1 MIKKINT
8 FLNLVKTFKILR
20 GIHMD
25 LLRTF
30 KDNCGFGLVA
40 NIKNQP
46 SHALL
51 NSAITALERMMHRGA
66 VAADG
71 KTGDGSGMLLSMPTK
86 FMRKIAKESGIDL
99 PEHFAVA
106 MIFAKDKKQVEL
118 FTETCNDNDM
128 QVLLTRDVPLGLSAL
143 GEQATKSLP
152 NIVQVFVSPKSLMGT
167 KRFESLTYL
176 VRKITEKK
184 VEKPSDLYIASF
196 SSSRIS
202 YKGLVMPTHISEFYE
217 DFQDPDFEISF
228 SLFHQ
233 RFSTNTLPEWRLAQP
248 FRNIA
253 HNGEINS
260 VEANRYNVAVKS
272 ESIKSE
278 IYTDEEIQKILPL
291 IQDEMSDSASADNFF
306 EFLLANGMD
315 FFKAARALIPAPW
328 QNAPYMDPQLRAY
341 YEYFSTTFEAWD
353 GPAAMSLTDGRYI
366 ACVLDR
372 NGLRPSKY
380 IITKDDTLIVS
391 SEYGVTDV
399 EDDNIIERGRL
410 QSGEMIGLDL
420 KYGKVLKE
428 KEINDYLKS
437 SNPYVQWLS
446 ERMVYLQEH
455 VEGAYNSVKDYEED
469 ELIAHQRY
477 FNVTQEVIEQ
487 VIEPMM
493 NDGKEAVSSMGD
505 DSPLAAFSNQQ
516 RSFSDFFKQKFAQV
530 TNPPIDPIR
539 EKVVMSLNTG
549 FGEVHNILDENPDH
563 ALRLKAI
570 SPIITREK
578 LEVLQSFGT
587 EDNARYQSCYKNKV
601 FSTAMHGTLE
611 ESLKALTLA
620 VVTAVKEESIRIII
634 LDDAELSA
642 ETPVIPMLMAV
653 GRLNQCLRSNEVRHV
668 ASIVAVTGEVF
679 DSHSAAALIA
689 FGASALY
696 PHLLFATVAEKL
708 KTSDKF
714 NKNLVESM
722 KSVHH
727 SLNGGLLKIMSK
739 MGICTIA
746 SYRNSGLFD
755 IIGLSSDIVEDCFG
769 KEYVLLPGL
778 GYADVEARIREYHK
792 EAYETRAQKKMF
804 PLKIGGFYK
813 YYPDTE
819 YHDFGPSVIHSIH
832 KLAKSGAQ
840 SDYNTFKDGINN
852 RGQKFIRDFFE
863 LKSDK
868 KAIALDKVESKDE
881 IFKRFASAAMSLG
894 SISPEAHECLAE
906 AMNTIGGRSNSGEG
920 GEDAARFG
928 TIKNS
933 KIKQVASGRFGVT
946 PAYLRSAE
954 EIQIKVAQGAKPGE
968 GGQLPGHKVTALIG
982 RLRHTVPGVTLISP
996 PPHHDIYS
1004 IEDLAQL
1011 IFDLKQVNPKAKVA
1025 VKLVSTA
1032 GVGTIAAGVAKAY
1045 ADKIIISG
1053 GDGGTGAAPLTSVK
1067 FAGNPWEIGLTEA
1080 HNALKVN
1087 GLRGQVH
1094 VQTDGGLKTGLDVVK
1109 AAMMGAESYAFGTGL
1124 LSTLGCKMLR
1134 ICHLNRCSVGI
1145 ATQEERLRSDFY
1157 EGTVERV
1164 INYFTFM
1171 AEDIREI
1178 LASLGYS
1185 SVEEIVG
1192 RTDLLDVIDDEF
1204 AKKFDFSSILQRVEE
1219 GDDTCKVESNDP
1231 YDDNAYEKE
1240 ILKEVSEVIQHPT
1253 KTVVLH
1259 KTINNLNRS
1268 FGALISGEIA
1278 NYYGDDGLAD
1288 DAITMKLTGV
1298 AGQSFGAFLAKGM
1311 SLYLDG
1317 VANDYVGKGM
1327 NGGKLII
1334 TSTHEGNEFSAAG
1347 NTCLYGATGGKLYA
1361 SGSVG
1366 ERFAVRNSGALA
1378 IVEGTGDHACEYM
1391 TGGTVVILGKTGL
1404 NFGAGMTGGYAFVYD
1419 EDHDFFERMNN
1430 ELVEAT
1436 RFDTD
1441 DGDEARHILKK
1452 LLADYV
1458 KETNSKIATTMLEN
1472 YRVEIRNFWLVRPKE
1487 MNKLPLN
1494 PSKGD

>member
-1 MIKKINT
+1 
-8 FLNLVKTFKILR
+8 
-20 GIHMD
+20 MD

-46 SHALL
+46 SHPLL

-86 FMRKIAKESGIDL
+86 FMRKVAKAEGVDL

-106 MIFAKDKKQVEL
+106 MIFTEDKKYLDVFSEV
-118 FTETCNDNDM
+118 CADNDM
-128 QVLLTRDVPLGLSAL
+128 EVLLFRDVPLGLEAL
-143 GEQATKSLP
+143 GEQATASLP
-152 NIVQVFVSPKSLMGT
+152 NIVQAFVSPRSLMGT
-167 KRFESLTYL
+167 KRFDALTYL
-176 VRKITEKK
+176 VRKMTENKI
-184 VEKPSDLYIASF
+184 EHQNDLYIASF
-196 SSSRIS
+196 STSLIS
-202 YKGLVMPTHISEFYE
+202 YKGLVMPTHIKEFYK
-217 DFQDPDFEISF
+217 DFQDSDFEISF

-233 RFSTNTLPEWRLAQP
+233 RFSTNTLPQWRLAQP
-248 FRNIA
+248 FRHIA

-260 VEANRYNVAVKS
+260 VEANRYNVSTKTESMKS
-272 ESIKSE
+272 SVYS
-278 IYTDEEIQKILPL
+278 DEELKHLLPL
-291 IQDEMSDSASADNFF
+291 IQNEMSDSASADNFF
-306 EFLLANGMD
+306 EFLIANGMD

-353 GPAAMSLTDGRYI
+353 GPAAMSLTNGRYI

-380 IITKDDTLIVS
+380 IITKNDTLIVS
-391 SEYGVTDV
+391 SEYGVNDIADEEIV
-399 EDDNIIERGRL
+399 ERGRL

-428 KEINDYLKS
+428 DDINEYLKS

-455 VEGAYNSVKDYEED
+455 MEDPYNSVRDYEES

-477 FNVTQEVIEQ
+477 FNVTQEVVEQ
-487 VIEPMM
+487 VIEPMIK
-493 NDGKEAVSSMGD
+493 DGKEAVSSMGD
-505 DSPLAAFSNQQ
+505 DSPLAAFSEQQ

-539 EKVVMSLNTG
+539 EKIVMSLNTG
-549 FGEVHNILDENPDH
+549 FGEVHNILDEDPDH

-570 SPIITREK
+570 SPIITKEK
-578 LEVLQSFGT
+578 LKVLQSFGAEGT
-587 EDNARYQSCYKNKV
+587 ARYQSCYKNKV

-611 ESLKALTLA
+611 SSLEELTQT
-620 VVTAVKEESIRIII
+620 VVKAVKEEGVRIVI
-634 LDDAELSA
+634 LDDAELSKDV
-642 ETPVIPMLMAV
+642 PVLPMLMAV
-653 GRLNQCLRSNEVRHV
+653 GRLNECLREEKVRHLV
-668 ASIVAVTGEVF
+668 SIVAVTGEVY
-679 DSHSAAALIA
+679 DSHGAAALIA

-708 KTSDKF
+708 KQSERF
-714 NKNLVESM
+714 NKSVAEAM
-722 KSVHH
+722 KSV
-727 SLNGGLLKIMSK
+727 SQALNAGLLKIMSK

-755 IIGLSSDIVEDCFG
+755 ILGLSEKIAKECFG
-769 KEYVLLPGL
+769 KNHVMIPGL
-778 GYADVEARIREYHK
+778 GYAELEERIRRFHV
-792 EAYETRAQKKMF
+792 EAYEVQLQKKIF

-813 YYPDTE
+813 FYPGGE
-819 YHDFGPSVIHSIH
+819 YHDFAPKVIHSIH
-832 KLAKSGAQ
+832 HLAKSGTQ
-840 SDYNTFKDGINN
+840 KDYDAYKETVNG
-852 RGQKFIRDFFE
+852 RGLKFVRDFFE
-863 LKSDK
+863 FNSDRE
-868 KAIALDKVESKDE
+868 AISIDKVEDKSE

-906 AMNTIGGRSNSGEG
+906 AMNTIGGSSNSGEG

-928 TIKNS
+928 TILNS

-1011 IFDLKQVNPKAKVA
+1011 IFDLKQVNPKAQVA

-1087 GLRGQVH
+1087 NLRGQVH
-1094 VQTDGGLKTGLDVVK
+1094 LQTDGGLKTGLDVVK

-1124 LSTLGCKMLR
+1124 LSTLGCKLLR
-1134 ICHLNRCSVGI
+1134 ICHLNKCSVGI
-1145 ATQEERLRSDFY
+1145 ATQDERLRTEFY

-1164 INYFTFM
+1164 INYFTFI
-1171 AEDIREI
+1171 AEDIRQI
-1178 LASLGYS
+1178 LADLGYTS
-1185 SVEEIVG
+1185 LEEIIG
-1192 RTDLLDVIDDEF
+1192 RTDLLKVIDDEF
-1204 AKKFDFSSILQRVEE
+1204 AQKFDFSSVLRRLDE
-1219 GDDTCKVESNDP
+1219 GDDTCQVEFNEP

-1240 ILKEVSEVIQHPT
+1240 ILKEVMEVIQHPN
-1253 KTVVLH
+1253 KDIVLN
-1259 KTINNLNRS
+1259 KEINNLNRS

-1278 NYYGDDGLAD
+1278 HYYGDEGLSED
-1288 DAITMKLTGV
+1288 SIKMKLKGV
-1298 AGQSFGAFLAKGM
+1298 AGQSFGAFLANGM
-1311 SLYLDG
+1311 SLYLNG

-1327 NGGKLII
+1327 NGGKIII
-1334 TSTHEGNEFSAAG
+1334 TSEHEGEAFSAAG
-1347 NTCLYGATGGKLYA
+1347 NTCLYGATGGKFYA
-1361 SGSVG
+1361 TGAVG
-1366 ERFAVRNSGALA
+1366 ERFGVRNSGALA
-1378 IVEGTGDHACEYM
+1378 IIEGSGDHACEYM
-1391 TGGTVVILGKTGL
+1391 TGGTVVILGKTGV

-1419 EDHDFFERMNN
+1419 EEHNFFERMNN
-1430 ELVEAT
+1430 ELVQAT

-1452 LLADYV
+1452 LLTDYV
-1458 KETNSKIATTMLEN
+1458 KETGSKKAQAILEHF
-1472 YRVEIRNFWLVRPKE
+1472 RLEIRNFWLVRPKE

-1494 PSKGD
+1494 PDKGD